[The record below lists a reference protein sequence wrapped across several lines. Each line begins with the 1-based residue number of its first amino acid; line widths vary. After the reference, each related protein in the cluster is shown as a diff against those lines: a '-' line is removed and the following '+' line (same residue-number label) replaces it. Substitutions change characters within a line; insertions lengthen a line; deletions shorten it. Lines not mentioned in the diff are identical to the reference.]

1 MTAARIALA
10 TAAEFPDLDDD
21 GPVLLAALAGR
32 GLTAEPAVWTDP
44 DVDWPAYDLVVVR
57 CTWDYHERRAD
68 FLDWARRVAAV
79 TTLANSADVL
89 AWNTDKTYLRTLREA
104 GLPVVPTDWLEPGD
118 VFVVPE
124 VGEYVVKPAVS
135 AGARDTNRY
144 RVGDH
149 DERAVA
155 HATDLLGS
163 GRTVMVQPYLSQV
176 DTHGETA
183 LFFFAGVFSHAVR
196 KGPLLTPG
204 MELVA
209 GAYAP
214 ETIEPREPSAAERD
228 AAEQVLDALAA
239 VAPAARE
246 DLVYAR
252 VDLVPGADGSP
263 TLLELE
269 LTEPSMFLINDG
281 TGGDR
286 FGGPVRGGDAGGRG
300 WLTSPWCWGSRP
312 PATRRGSAWSAA
324 TRCSPTRWRPAS
336 TSTPGSAAWC
346 RRWPAGRTSRRWCR
360 RSSVPAPRP
369 ASAWPTSTR
378 WPSPAGR
385 A

>member
-21 GPVLLAALAGR
+21 GPVLIAALAGR

-44 DVDWPAYDLVVVR
+44 EVDWPAYDLVVVR

-68 FLDWARRVAAV
+68 FLDWAGRVAAV
-79 TTLANSADVL
+79 TTLANSAEVL
-89 AWNTDKTYLRTLREA
+89 AWNTDKTYLRTLQEA

-118 VFVVPE
+118 AFVVPE

-149 DERAVA
+149 DERAVG
-155 HATDLLGS
+155 HARDLLDA

-183 LFFFAGVFSHAVR
+183 LFFFGGVFSHAVR

-214 ETIEPREPSAAERD
+214 ETIEPREPSAAEQD

-281 TGGDR
+281 SGGTASADR
-286 FGGPVRGGDAGGRG
+286 FAAAMQAVVGG
-300 WLTSPWCWGSRP
+300 
-312 PATRRGSAWSAA
+312 
-324 TRCSPTRWRPAS
+324 
-336 TSTPGSAAWC
+336 
-346 RRWPAGRTSRRWCR
+346 
-360 RSSVPAPRP
+360 
-369 ASAWPTSTR
+369 
-378 WPSPAGR
+378 
-385 A
+385 